1 MRTPPGR
8 LKLSAPLAKTVR
20 IHMDQRAE
28 ETLFEHGT
36 PVPRPRLKFLTLLR
50 APVRKAPFAVLRITA
65 EISARC
71 SGCGEG
77 IETSDL
83 ACEVSMAAHERPD
96 LRFHHRCYRTWCAS

>member
-1 MRTPPGR
+1 VRTPRGPF
-8 LKLSAPLAKTVR
+8 KLSAPLAKTVR
-20 IHMDQRAE
+20 THMDQRAE
-28 ETLFEHGT
+28 ENLFEQGT
-36 PVPRPRLKFLTLLR
+36 HVPRPRLKFLTLLH

-71 SGCGEG
+71 SGCGDG

-83 ACEVSMAAHERPD
+83 ACDVSMVAHERPD